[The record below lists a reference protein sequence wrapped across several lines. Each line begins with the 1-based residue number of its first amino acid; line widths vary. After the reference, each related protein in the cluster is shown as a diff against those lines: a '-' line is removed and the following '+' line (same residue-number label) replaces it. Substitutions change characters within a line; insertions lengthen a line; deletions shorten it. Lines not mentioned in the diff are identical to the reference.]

1 MKITKSQL
9 KQIIKEELSNIAEG
23 GDMGHFS
30 RGVYERLSPEA
41 KELWEQLEAIA
52 AEEGWAR
59 TVGAPRG
66 YVRAMNDLGVSPFR
80 GPGEEIMRFLEAMY
94 GYDQDKQ

>member
-23 GDMGHFS
+23 GSMGHFA
-30 RGVYERLSPEA
+30 RAAYERLSPEA

-52 AEEGWAR
+52 AEEGWAH
-59 TVGAPRG
+59 TVGAPHG
-66 YVRAMNDLGVSPFR
+66 YVKAMKDLGVSPRR
-80 GPGEEIMRFLEAMY
+80 GVGDEIMRLLEAMY
-94 GYDQDKQ
+94 GYD